1 MKRIAVVHKEKCN
14 PEACGGYLCM
24 RVNPEN
30 KMGKECIIVDTD
42 KKIKINEDQCGIGV
56 QISANKCPF
65 DAIDIVKL
73 PEALEKDPVHSFG
86 ENAFRLFD
94 LPIPKHENV
103 VGIIGRNGIGKST
116 AVKILSSML
125 QPNLGKEEGATID
138 ELISYYK
145 GKEAQTF
152 FEKVKSKDVVVVYKP
167 QQVDAIPK
175 LVKGKVQ
182 DILKKADERGAVD
195 EAVAALDLGPV
206 LETDIDKIS
215 GGELQRVAIA
225 VTALKKADVY
235 VFDEP
240 TSYLDIK
247 QRLKV
252 VKFIRKLAEQ
262 GMSVIAIEHDLIILD
277 AVSDLMNIMFGKQG
291 AYGIVSL
298 PKATKAGINTF
309 LDGYIREENM
319 RFRDHPIKF
328 LAKNIAKRPNTHVV
342 ASWQGIK
349 KQAGKFHLNAPQG
362 ELKKGEV
369 VGVLGENGIGKTTF
383 VRLMAG
389 VDKPDEGSIE
399 TAPVSYKPQFLETDD
414 ERTVAEILN
423 LAKHGT
429 RLRHLNL
436 HELAWK
442 KLTQL
447 SGGELQRV
455 AIAQCL
461 SQEAEVYV
469 LDEPSAYLDVEQR
482 MLVAKMIKDIAE
494 TKECAVLVVDHD
506 LLFLDY
512 LSDRLCV
519 FIGEPAVHGDCT
531 GPYPMEEGMNH
542 FLQELN
548 ITFRRDPQNNR
559 PRLNKTGSQM
569 DQEQK
574 ASGRLYY

>member
-1 MKRIAVVHKEKCN
+1 
-14 PEACGGYLCM
+14 M

-262 GMSVIAIEHDLIILD
+262 GTSVIAIEHDLIILD

>member
-1 MKRIAVVHKEKCN
+1 
-14 PEACGGYLCM
+14 M

>member
-1 MKRIAVVHKEKCN
+1 
-14 PEACGGYLCM
+14 M

-30 KMGKECIIVDTD
+30 KTGKECIVIDAD

-65 DAIDIVKL
+65 NAIDIVKL

-94 LPIPKHENV
+94 LPIPKQEHV

-116 AVKILSSML
+116 AVKILSSMI
-125 QPNLGKEEGATID
+125 QPNLGKDEGATID
-138 ELISYYK
+138 DLIQYYK

-152 FEKVKSKDVVVVYKP
+152 FEKVKENKLSVIYKP

-175 LVKGKVQ
+175 LVKGTVKDV
-182 DILKKADERGAVD
+182 LTKADEREMMD
-195 EAVAALDLGPV
+195 EAIASLDLKHI
-206 LETDIDKIS
+206 LDTQIDKIS

-225 VTALKKADVY
+225 VAALKKADVY

-252 VKFIRKLAEQ
+252 VTFIKSLAQ
-262 GMSVIAIEHDLIILD
+262 QTSVIVIEHDLIILD
-277 AVSDLMNIMFGKQG
+277 AVSDQMHIMFGKAG

-328 LAKNIAKRPNTHVV
+328 LAKNITKRPNTHVV
-342 ASWQGIK
+342 ASWEGLK
-349 KQAGKFHLNAPQG
+349 KQAGKFHLSAPQG

-383 VRLMAG
+383 VRLIAG
-389 VDKPDEGSIE
+389 VDKPDEGNIE

-414 ERTVAEILN
+414 DRTVAEIVN

-429 RLRHLNL
+429 KLRHLNL

-442 KLTQL
+442 KLKQL

-461 SQEAEVYV
+461 SQDAEVYV

-482 MLVAKMIKDIAE
+482 MMVAKMIKDIAE
-494 TKECAVLVVDHD
+494 TNECAVLVVDHD

-519 FIGEPAVHGDCT
+519 FVGEPAIHGDCT

-542 FLQELN
+542 FLKELN

-559 PRLNKTGSQM
+559 PRLNKLDSQM
-569 DQEQK
+569 DREQK
-574 ASGRLYY
+574 SSGRLYY